1 MAETDIESLIR
12 SLVIPLLKQPQA
24 LSITQKDDGRYH
36 RYIIDVAP
44 NDVGRL
50 IGRQGHV
57 AAALRTVVVTKFKTP
72 TLICGSFYLFR
83 RNLWNIIMLVKL

>member
-1 MAETDIESLIR
+1 MAETDIDSLIR

-24 LSITQKDDGRYH
+24 LSVTQKDDGRYH

-57 AAALRTVVVTKFKTP
+57 AAALRTIVEGTQSRRANSKRVRL
-72 TLICGSFYLFR
+72 LINAPR
-83 RNLWNIIMLVKL
+83 H

>member
-44 NDVGRL
+44 NVGRL

-57 AAALRTVVVTKFKTP
+57 AAALRTIVEGAQSRRANSKRVRL
-72 TLICGSFYLFR
+72 LINDHR
-83 RNLWNIIMLVKL
+83 H

>member
-24 LSITQKDDGRYH
+24 LSITQKDDGH

-57 AAALRTVVVTKFKTP
+57 AAALRTIVEGTQSRRANSKRVRL
-72 TLICGSFYLFR
+72 LINDHR
-83 RNLWNIIMLVKL
+83 H

>member
-44 NDVGRL
+44 NDVGLSL
-50 IGRQGHV
+50 IH
-57 AAALRTVVVTKFKTP
+57 
-72 TLICGSFYLFR
+72 I
-83 RNLWNIIMLVKL
+83 

>member
-44 NDVGRL
+44 NDVAPNDVGRL

-57 AAALRTVVVTKFKTP
+57 AAALRTIVEGTQSRRANSKRVRL
-72 TLICGSFYLFR
+72 LINDHR
-83 RNLWNIIMLVKL
+83 H

>member
-50 IGRQGHV
+50 IGRLIGRQGHV
-57 AAALRTVVVTKFKTP
+57 AAALRTIVEGTQSRRANSKRVRL
-72 TLICGSFYLFR
+72 LINDHR
-83 RNLWNIIMLVKL
+83 H